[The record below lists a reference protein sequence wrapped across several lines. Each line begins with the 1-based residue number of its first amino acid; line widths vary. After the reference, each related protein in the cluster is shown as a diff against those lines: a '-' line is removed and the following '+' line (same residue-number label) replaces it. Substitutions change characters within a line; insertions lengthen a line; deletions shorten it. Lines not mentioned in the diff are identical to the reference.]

1 MKVSKILV
9 GGLSAAA
16 LTLGGFAAT
25 AAPASAAPV
34 VNTAGVVTQ
43 PTAADGSIT
52 QTASVED
59 EGGVLHTF
67 TVKWVKKYKD
77 PVGKERV
84 SVPSLVDKRTDADT
98 IEAGESADAGE
109 DIHFDVSSHG
119 TVFWTQHKF
128 LNGVDLDDATDD
140 QVTLNPR
147 NPISDANDTYIRV
160 RAGVDG
166 DGADMS
172 RFVYFVQPDGVGVKP
187 PVVTADSAPGA
198 RF

>member
-1 MKVSKILV
+1 MNIRKILV
-9 GGLSAAA
+9 GGIGAAA
-16 LTLGGFAAT
+16 LVLTSLVTTGSAQ
-25 AAPASAAPV
+25 AAPV
-34 VNTAGVVTQ
+34 VVDTTGVVTVDNG
-43 PTAADGSIT
+43 DGTFT

-77 PVGKERV
+77 PAGATRV

-98 IEAGESADAGE
+98 VEAGESADAGE

-119 TVFWTQHKF
+119 TVRWTQHKN
-128 LNGVDLDDATDD
+128 LDGVDLDESTDD

-147 NPISDANDTYIRV
+147 NPLSDANDTFIRV

-166 DGADMS
+166 DGAASS
-172 RFVYFVQPDGVGVKP
+172 RFVYFVQPEGVGIP
-187 PVVTADSAPGA
+187 TAPASL
-198 RF
+198 R